1 MERTVTNNIMT
12 GITVNPQ
19 KVDYTTSGDPMY
31 VMQGGLFQKVTQT
44 IPTFPI
50 HKAYAKI
57 SSVPA
62 GAKISFSFWDDNSAT
77 GITAV
82 ETEKEADKVYYNLN
96 GQRVEKPQ
104 RGVYIQGGR
113 KIIIK

>member
-1 MERTVTNNIMT
+1 MN
-12 GITVNPQ
+12 
-19 KVDYTTSGDPMY
+19 
-31 VMQGGLFQKVTQT
+31 T
-44 IPTFPI
+44 IKPFPI

-57 SSVPA
+57 DGVPA
-62 GAKISFSFWDDNSAT
+62 GAKIIFSFWDDNTAT
-77 GITAV
+77 GITAI